1 MRVRIEGVSKRF
13 GAGADHL
20 LALDTITLSV
30 ASGEF
35 VAILGPSGCGKS
47 TLLRIVAGLVGQS
60 SGRVLVGDE
69 PVRGPSDHIAMVF
82 QSPALLP
89 WRTVLPNIEL
99 PVELKRLPRP
109 PHRQRALELV
119 KLVGLE
125 GFEDRYPYQLS
136 GGMQQRVSLCRAL
149 VCDPRIVLMDEPFGA
164 LDAITRDQM
173 NTELQRIWLETRTT
187 AIFVTH
193 SIPEAI
199 FLADRVVVMT
209 ARPGKVK
216 AIIDVDL
223 PRPRSADVKRSVAF
237 IDRCEAIAQLVRE
250 EALVTPAHAPG
261 LARA

>member
-13 GAGADHL
+13 GGAAQGL
-20 LALDTITLSV
+20 LALDTIDLSV

-47 TLLRIVAGLVGQS
+47 TLLRIVAGLVSQS

-69 PVRGPSDHIAMVF
+69 TVRGPSDHIAMVF

-99 PVELKRLPRP
+99 PVELKRLPRA

-149 VCDPRIVLMDEPFGA
+149 VCNPRIVLMDEPFGA

-173 NTELQRIWLETRTT
+173 NVELQRIWLETRTT
-187 AIFVTH
+187 VIFVTH

-209 ARPGKVK
+209 ARPGTIKSEV
-216 AIIDVDL
+216 AVDFA
-223 PRPRSADVKRSVAF
+223 RPRGPDVFK
-237 IDRCEAIAQLVRE
+237 RE
-250 EALVTPAHAPG
+250 EFWKLADALRAG
-261 LARA
+261 LT

>member
-1 MRVRIEGVSKRF
+1 MRVRVEGVSKRF
-13 GAGADHL
+13 GAGADGL
-20 LALDTITLSV
+20 LALDTINLSV

-47 TLLRIVAGLVGQS
+47 TLLRIVAGLVSQS

-69 PVRGPSDHIAMVF
+69 TVRGPSDHIAMVF

-99 PVELKRLPRP
+99 PVELKRLPRA

-149 VCDPRIVLMDEPFGA
+149 VCNPRTVLMDEPFGA

-173 NTELQRIWLETRTT
+173 NAELQRIWLETRTT
-187 AIFVTH
+187 VIFVTH

-199 FLADRVVVMT
+199 VLADRVVVMT
-209 ARPGKVK
+209 ARPGTIKSQV
-216 AIIDVDL
+216 AVDF
-223 PRPRSADVKRSVAF
+223 PRPRGADVFK
-237 IDRCEAIAQLVRE
+237 RE
-250 EALVTPAHAPG
+250 EFWK
-261 LARA
+261 LADTLRADLT